1 MAKIKTSKKSM
12 LNQHGIV
19 IKKCCASCQHKTV
32 ENDGTRICQL
42 MQLKVQQKFKCQ
54 KWQPAESFSQAGSS
68 KGKVKR
74 REYLMFVFET
84 RMQEREKLDQG
95 LMSAEEV
102 TTLDSLRKR
111 FEEETGLSSYMI
123 Y

>member
-1 MAKIKTSKKSM
+1 MKKKTFVS
-12 LNQHGIV
+12 NGHGIKV
-19 IKKCCASCQHKTV
+19 CKICASCQHKGI

-42 MQLKVQQKFKCQ
+42 MQLKVQQKFKCP
-54 KWQPAESFSQAGSS
+54 KWQPAESFAQAGSS

-84 RMQEREKLDQG
+84 RMQEREKLDQE
-95 LMSAEEV
+95 LISAEEV
-102 TTLDSLRKR
+102 ATLDSLRKR
-111 FEEETGLSSYMI
+111 FEEETGLSAYII

>member
-74 REYLMFVFET
+74 REYLMFVFEI
-84 RMQEREKLDQG
+84 RMQGCDD
-95 LMSAEEV
+95 
-102 TTLDSLRKR
+102 TLDSLRQR
-111 FEEETGLSSYMI
+111 FELETGLSPFVI
-123 Y
+123 H

>member
-1 MAKIKTSKKSM
+1 MKKTRIKE
-12 LNQHGIV
+12 
-19 IKKCCASCQHKTV
+19 CCASCRHKKV
-32 ENDGTRICQL
+32 ENDGSRVCQL
-42 MQLKVQQKFKCQ
+42 MQIVVKQQMKCP
-54 KWQPAESFSQAGSS
+54 KWDMAEGLANMGRSQDRI
-68 KGKVKR
+68 KR

-111 FEEETGLSSYMI
+111 FEEETGLSPYVI

>member
-19 IKKCCASCQHKTV
+19 IKKCCASCQHKKV
-32 ENDGTRICQL
+32 ENDGSRTCQL
-42 MQLKVQQKFKCQ
+42 MELKVEQKFKCP
-54 KWQPAESFSQAGSS
+54 KWEPAEHFAQAGSS
-68 KGKVKR
+68 KGRVKR

-84 RMQEREKLDQG
+84 RMQEREKLDLG

-102 TTLDSLRKR
+102 ATLDSLRKR
-111 FEEETGLSSYMI
+111 FEEETGLSAYII

>member
-1 MAKIKTSKKSM
+1 MATKKTRITSVR
-12 LNQHGIV
+12 NEHGIKV
-19 IKKCCASCQHKTV
+19 RKMCASCQHKSID
-32 ENDGTRICQL
+32 NDGTRICQL

-111 FEEETGLSSYMI
+111 FEEETGLSAYMI

>member
-19 IKKCCASCQHKTV
+19 IKKCCASCQHKGI

-42 MQLKVQQKFKCQ
+42 MQLKVQQKFKCP
-54 KWQPAESFSQAGSS
+54 KWQPAESFAQAGSS

-84 RMQEREKLDQG
+84 RMQEQEAIAAGKMLPT
-95 LMSAEEV
+95 EV
-102 TTLDSLRKR
+102 ATLDSLRKR
-111 FEEETGLSSYMI
+111 FEEMTGLSPYMI
-123 Y
+123 H

>member
-84 RMQEREKLDQG
+84 RMQEREAIDSG
-95 LMSAEEV
+95 LMLQEEMA
-102 TTLDSLRKR
+102 TLDTLRER
-111 FEEETGLSSYMI
+111 FEKETGRSPFI
-123 Y
+123 IH